1 MALEALSNA
10 IAQAGRDY
18 FNTSR
23 QDRLLLNERI
33 REDAVYQRRLADQI
47 AAEKRADDRQ
57 VAAENR
63 AEKFR
68 KDAEVRAE
76 QNQKD
81 REMRNFQME
90 IRRLE
95 ETAPLAAK
103 NRIREKLAELTGNT
117 AYLDKKAISDQD
129 IATTFDA
136 VMQDVATRDRAR
148 DIQTQIDTVEK
159 QTALGQAKEKTFFN
173 NMAVAEAKVAQAAN
187 ALKDYNPAKLE
198 EVQGIY
204 AKVLAE
210 EVSNFTG
217 GVAPGTASWKQ
228 MLKDNKLDPKTT
240 ERQISA
246 LPIVQSAASK
256 RFNEAIKGAAAG
268 GDPRARALLENY
280 QSAVLLTND
289 VYKAGMQA
297 GIDWGRR
304 APSEKAAGSP
314 TQNGFLGGAAN
325 ADNKSTESEPP
336 APGGVMSP
344 DALKSSM
351 GMSTPAPV
359 SEPAPA
365 AAPAPAPSAA
375 PAAPAPSSA
384 TPSTTYF
391 APTGQPAPASG
402 SPAAPAAPAK
412 PAWWSRDRDAAANQQ
427 AVIDFVRSTPDVFF
441 QPAAAAARLANPVNY
456 RRGRAGEAP
465 LMYDPN
471 ERLANLRATG
481 SASPVLPNISPEW
494 QATVEAPRPEN
505 FLTARVNDAAANAPY
520 SEYSPEEQRR
530 RFYEWLSGQR

>member
-18 FNTSR
+18 FNASR
-23 QDRLLLNERI
+23 QDRLLSDERV
-33 REDAVYQRRLADQI
+33 REDAVYQRKLADQI

-57 VAAENR
+57 IAAENR

-76 QNQKD
+76 QTQKD

-95 ETAPLAAK
+95 ETAPLAARNK
-103 NRIREKLAELTGNT
+103 IREKLAELTGNT

-148 DIQTQIDTVEK
+148 DIQTQIDTVEN

-187 ALKDYNPAKLE
+187 ALKDYNPAKLK
-198 EVQGIY
+198 EVEGMY
-204 AKVLAE
+204 AKILAE
-210 EVSNFTG
+210 EVLNFTG
-217 GVAPGTASWKQ
+217 GVAPGTAGWKK
-228 MLKDNKLDPKTT
+228 MLEQNKLDPKTT
-240 ERQISA
+240 ERQLAA
-246 LPIVQSAASK
+246 LPLVQAAANK
-256 RFNEAIKGAAAG
+256 RFNDDVKAAAAG

-304 APSEKAAGSP
+304 GLSEKTTGSP

-325 ADNKSTESEPP
+325 ADNISTEPEPP

-351 GMSTPAPV
+351 GVSTPAPV

-365 AAPAPAPSAA
+365 TAPGSSPSVAPV
-375 PAAPAPSSA
+375 APAPSSA

-402 SPAAPAAPAK
+402 SPAAPAK
-412 PAWWSRDRDAAANQQ
+412 PAWWSRDRDPAANQQ

-494 QATVEAPRPEN
+494 QATVESPRPEN
-505 FLTARVNDAAANAPY
+505 FLTARVNEAAANAPY

-530 RFYEWLSGQR
+530 RFYEWLSGRR